1 MTAQRHYEKLESE
14 SQTIINR
21 LTTIARR
28 ISWLR
33 VVIFVATIGVLY
45 TLWHDTMAC
54 WIVALIG
61 ITTFV
66 AVARYH
72 DRILHQRDIQE
83 ARRNFAQARLRVL
96 NGDLSQQPQGE
107 IHIDPMHP
115 FSYDLDLFGRG
126 SLYSMLDSTST
137 PMGADYLAQWLKSPL
152 LNDAEIIDRQHAIAE
167 LSSKHELR
175 SGFHAIGKTIKAEN
189 QAKNASTDGETP
201 SFSMPIAL
209 KIYSKVAG
217 ILFTAVVV
225 MAIMDLIPGMSVLWL
240 FIGNLFVA
248 GLTKRRIDTIHAWL
262 CSTVEELTTRASL
275 FRHIESAQFE
285 SAMMQKQ
292 QRRFSHAGTSATHL
306 INKLSR
312 HLKSLDQ
319 RYNVVGYMLFN
330 GTCQWDILTVGHIN
344 KWMKAH
350 GECLEQWRKTLG
362 EVDALCALAT
372 YAFENPDYS
381 YPTIDCDH
389 HIIMKAEQ
397 MGHQL
402 IARSRRVNN
411 PLPQMGGHSFLIIT
425 GANMAGKSTYLRTIG
440 INYLLAMIG
449 APVAAKSMIFTPTH
463 LFTGLRAT
471 DSLADGESYFFA
483 ELKRLQTVVKEASS
497 GRPMFI
503 LLDEIL
509 RGTNSADKQRGSI
522 ALVKRLINLP
532 VAGILATHD
541 LALGDLAQE
550 FPENISAYCFEAEIK
565 DDTLTFDYTLHT
577 GVAHNLNAFFLMGKM
592 GIV

>member
-1 MTAQRHYEKLESE
+1 MTAQKHYEKLESE
-14 SQTIINR
+14 SQAIINR
-21 LTTIARR
+21 LSIIARR
-28 ISWLR
+28 LSWLR
-33 VVIFVATIGVLY
+33 VIIFVATIGALY
-45 TLWHDTMAC
+45 ALWHNTMAC
-54 WIVALIG
+54 RIVALTG
-61 ITTFV
+61 ITVFI

-72 DRILHQRDIQE
+72 DKILRRRDIQE
-83 ARRNFAQARLRVL
+83 ARKNFAQARLRVL

-107 IHIDPMHP
+107 RHIDPMHP
-115 FSYDLDLFGRG
+115 FSYDLDLFGRS

-137 PMGADYLAQWLKSPL
+137 PMGADYLAEWLKSPL
-152 LNDAEIIDRQHAIAE
+152 LNDYEIMRRQQAIAE
-167 LSSKHELR
+167 LSSMHELR
-175 SGFHAIGKTIKAEN
+175 TGLHASGKSIKSESQN
-189 QAKNASTDGETP
+189 KNVSSEEEMP

-209 KIYSKVAG
+209 KIYSQIAWL
-217 ILFTAVVV
+217 LFATVTT
-225 MAIMDLIPGMSVLWL
+225 MAIIDLIHGTSVLWL
-240 FIGNLFVA
+240 FIANLFIA
-248 GLTKRRIDTIHAWL
+248 GLTKRRIDTIHTWL
-262 CSTVEELTTRASL
+262 CATMEELTARASL
-275 FRHIESAQFE
+275 FRHIEGAQFE
-285 SAMMQKQ
+285 SALMQELQ
-292 QRRFSHAGTSATHL
+292 SRFSHAGASATLL

-330 GTCQWDILTVGHIN
+330 GTCQWDILIVGFIG
-344 KWMKAH
+344 KWLRTH
-350 GECLEQWRKTLG
+350 GACLEQWRKSLG

-372 YAFENPDYS
+372 YAFENPDYC

-389 HIIMKAEQ
+389 HTIMTAEQ

-411 PLPQMGGHSFLIIT
+411 PLPEMGEHSFIIIT

-449 APVAAKSMIFTPTH
+449 APVAAKSMTFTPTR

-550 FPENISAYCFEAEIK
+550 FPDNISTYCFEAEIK
-565 DDTLTFDYTLHT
+565 ADTLTFDYTLHQ